1 MIVCLCN
8 AITERQVEAAI
19 VAGATTAEGIYEF
32 YDGDLQCAKCL
43 PMMQDIVNRHLW
55 GEDEPTLQA
64 LAAE

>member
-8 AITERQVEAAI
+8 AITERQVEAA
-19 VAGATTAEGIYEF
+19 VRAGIKTADAVYDY

-43 PMMQDIVNRHLW
+43 PMMRDLVNCRLL
-55 GEDEPTLQA
+55 GEEEAELPA